1 MKKIRLSLALLLTLF
16 VFSCNTD
23 DNSND
28 PGDTSNDFIENFGS
42 QASRD
47 FIGQIVDPNNDPIQ
61 NATVKIGSSTAQ
73 TDVNGV
79 FIINN
84 ASVYEKFAYIKAE
97 KAGFI
102 NGSRSIVPTD
112 GKNNIKIMMIP
123 AQVTETVASGSSSE
137 VALYTGTK
145 VVLDGAYED
154 EDGNAYSGNVQVS
167 LFHLTASDDNLSS
180 LMPGMLYAEDE
191 SGDETV
197 LETFGMVHVQLTGT
211 GGQKLQIADGHTAQ
225 ITVRVDDT
233 QTATAPSTIPLWH
246 FDEEYGYWK
255 EDGTATKQGNYYV
268 GTVSHFSWW
277 NCDAQ
282 FPTVSLCATIVTP
295 SGEPIAN
302 TAIGISRA
310 GMTYPS
316 MGYTNSNGEVC
327 GLIPANETLTMTV
340 YDNCGAVASTSS
352 IGPFSA
358 DTDLGNIVLAAV
370 QTTVVTGMLLQC
382 DNSNVTEGYVYLS
395 YGNTNLVANVT
406 DGTFNFTTLICESSP
421 QEFTLAGY
429 DYENNQTT
437 GSMSYTFA
445 TPTTVIGNIPACTA
459 INEYVSYQ
467 LDGEDTVF
475 LYQIQ
480 TGLNNSGLGFQV
492 SSTNGNDQGL
502 YIWGTT
508 IIPGTYTSSTFSL
521 EGNLGVIPGNVIGD
535 DTLVYQLNNFGAVG
549 EYIDMTFSGTYLQY
563 NGTNTPVTRTLTGVV
578 HVIRDN

>member
-1 MKKIRLSLALLLTLF
+1 MKKIKLSLALLLTLF
-16 VFSCNTD
+16 LFSCNSD
-23 DNSND
+23 DNSNNPD
-28 PGDTSNDFIENFGS
+28 DSSNDFIENFGG

-79 FIINN
+79 FIIDN

-102 NGSRSIVPTD
+102 NGSRSMVPTD

-123 AQVTETVASGSSSE
+123 AQVTETVTSGSSSE

-167 LFHLTASDDNLSS
+167 LFHLTTSDDNLSS

-191 SGDETV
+191 SGNEAS

-277 NCDAQ
+277 NCDAP
-282 FPTVSLCATIVTP
+282 FPTVNLCATIVTA

-316 MGYTNSNGEVC
+316 LGYTNSNGEVC

-340 YDNCGAVASTSS
+340 YDNCGAVASTST

-358 DTDLGNIVLAAV
+358 DTDLGNIVLTAV

-406 DGTFNFTTLICESSP
+406 DGTFNFTTLICDSSP
-421 QEFTLAGY
+421 QEFTLIGY
-429 DYENNQTT
+429 DYENTQTT
-437 GSMSYTFA
+437 GSLTYNFA
-445 TPTTVIGNIPACTA
+445 TPITVIGNIPACTA

-467 LDGEDTVF
+467 LDGEDTIF

-480 TGLNNSGLGFQV
+480 AGVNDSGLGFQV

-508 IIPGTYTSSTFSL
+508 IVPGTYTSSTFSL
-521 EGNLGVIPGNVIGD
+521 EGNIGVIPGNVIGD

-563 NGTNTPVTRTLTGVV
+563 NGTNNPVTRTITGVV

>member
-1 MKKIRLSLALLLTLF
+1 
-16 VFSCNTD
+16 
-23 DNSND
+23 
-28 PGDTSNDFIENFGS
+28 
-42 QASRD
+42 
-47 FIGQIVDPNNDPIQ
+47 
-61 NATVKIGSSTAQ
+61 
-73 TDVNGV
+73 
-79 FIINN
+79 
-84 ASVYEKFAYIKAE
+84 
-97 KAGFI
+97 
-102 NGSRSIVPTD
+102 
-112 GKNNIKIMMIP
+112 
-123 AQVTETVASGSSSE
+123 
-137 VALYTGTK
+137 
-145 VVLDGAYED
+145 
-154 EDGNAYSGNVQVS
+154 
-167 LFHLTASDDNLSS
+167 
-180 LMPGMLYAEDE
+180 
-191 SGDETV
+191 
-197 LETFGMVHVQLTGT
+197 
-211 GGQKLQIADGHTAQ
+211 
-225 ITVRVDDT
+225 
-233 QTATAPSTIPLWH
+233 
-246 FDEEYGYWK
+246 
-255 EDGTATKQGNYYV
+255 
-268 GTVSHFSWW
+268 
-277 NCDAQ
+277 
-282 FPTVSLCATIVTP
+282 
-295 SGEPIAN
+295 
-302 TAIGISRA
+302 
-310 GMTYPS
+310 
-316 MGYTNSNGEVC
+316 
-327 GLIPANETLTMTV
+327 LIPANETLTMTV
-340 YDNCGAVASTSS
+340 YDNCGAVASTST